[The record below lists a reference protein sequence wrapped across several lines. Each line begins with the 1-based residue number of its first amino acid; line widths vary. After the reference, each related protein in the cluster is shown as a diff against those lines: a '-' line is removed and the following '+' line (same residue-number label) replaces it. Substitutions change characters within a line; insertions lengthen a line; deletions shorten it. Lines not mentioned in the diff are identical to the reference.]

1 MSVLIKTMSNIIQ
14 INYNYKFLI
23 GQKIIATNIPEDIK
37 EEYNT
42 LFSFYSGTPFY
53 IVDQSLKD
61 NKPIYLLSTIPFDN
75 KKELY
80 NYILNNIGKD
90 ILKKLTLEDQNALI
104 EKTLNIFCL
113 KNIEEINIK
122 SF

>member
-1 MSVLIKTMSNIIQ
+1 MHLLKTMNNITP

-23 GQKIIATNIPEDIK
+23 GQKILATNIPEDIE
-37 EEYNT
+37 EEYSI

-53 IVDQSLKD
+53 IVDKSLKN
-61 NKPIYLLSTIPFDN
+61 NKPIYLLSTIPFYN

-80 NYILNNIGKD
+80 NYIIQHIGKD
-90 ILKKLTLEDQNALI
+90 ILEKLNLENQNILI

-113 KNIEEINIK
+113 KNIEEIKIK